1 MSDYLDT
8 IDIVDSPHMPH
19 GDLEWEEAAFTPV
32 SPTQDPRSLEGTG
45 HAKWWL
51 RILLALSVLALVGR
65 LGWLQ
70 LGQGSEMRA
79 LADGNRLRERVL
91 LAPRGEI
98 LDRNG
103 EVLARSAPSFRLLVV
118 PFDVPKGQFSDRLAE
133 LAKALSLDTAAL
145 TESTKS
151 LDQKSVQPV
160 TLVSNL
166 SKNQAVLFETR
177 SVEFP
182 GFLVQAVPVREY
194 TSPFAFAHVLGITGS
209 IGDSDDYLKNPL
221 YSPQDVVGKNGLEYS
236 YESVL
241 KGANGHDLVEVDA
254 AGSVVKS
261 LGQLPSSPGATFHS
275 TLDKGLQEVLY
286 AQYADKPYMKGA
298 AVALDPK
305 TGAVLAL
312 VSFPSFDG
320 NAFAQG
326 MSTAAYQALLS
337 NTQLPLFNRV
347 IGAQLPPGSTVKPMV
362 GIAAL
367 QEGVVTDRTI
377 IYDKGKITVPNQ
389 FNPAISYD
397 FVGWKRTGLGPMTV
411 RSAIAS
417 SSDIYFYVVGGG
429 YPGSGVDGLGIEKL
443 SSYYRKFNLGKPTG
457 IDLPGE
463 KPGVVADPAWKES
476 FFKSDPIL
484 GKWYLGDTYH
494 VSIGQGDMLTTPLQV
509 AEWTA
514 TIANNGVGMKPHV
527 LDRAEDQSGATVA
540 EFKPEVLIPKVADDN
555 VISIV
560 QQGMRQTVLAGSA
573 QQLQSLPIT
582 SAGKTGTAQFD
593 NNASEHA
600 WFTSYAPYE
609 DPQIVLTVLVEGG
622 GEGHAV
628 AGPIARE
635 VLKWWAEHRY
645 KSSGK

>member
-1 MSDYLDT
+1 MTDFLDT
-8 IDIVDSPHMPH
+8 IDTFDKPAASQ

-32 SPTQDPRSLEGTG
+32 SPTQDPRGVEGA
-45 HAKWWL
+45 HRAKLWL
-51 RILLALSVLALVGR
+51 VVLLGVSICTLIGR

-70 LGQGSEMRA
+70 LGQGSELRA

-91 LAPRGEI
+91 VAPRGEI
-98 LDRNG
+98 VDRYG

-118 PFDVPKGQFSDRLAE
+118 PFDVPKGQLAE
-133 LAKALSLDTAAL
+133 RLSELSKVLRLDAAAL
-145 TESTKS
+145 AEATKN
-151 LDQKSVQPV
+151 LDVRSVEPI

-166 SKNQAVLFETR
+166 TKDQAVLFETR
-177 SVEFP
+177 AVEFP

-194 TSPFAFAHVLGITGS
+194 TSPLAFAHVLGITGS
-209 IGDSDDYLKNPL
+209 IGSSTEYANNAL
-221 YSPQDVVGKNGLEYS
+221 YSPQDVVGKNGLEYT

-241 KGANGHDLVEVDA
+241 KGVNGKDLVEVDA
-254 AGSVVKS
+254 SGTVVKS
-261 LGQLPSSPGATFHS
+261 LGTVSSSPGATLRS
-275 TLDKGLQEVLY
+275 TLDKGLQEVVY
-286 AQYADKPYMKGA
+286 AQFASKPYMKGA

-312 VSFPSFDG
+312 VSFPSFDS

-326 MSTAAYQALLS
+326 MSSAAYQALLN

-362 GIAAL
+362 SAAAL
-367 QEGVVTDRTI
+367 QEGVITDRTI
-377 IYDKGKITVPNQ
+377 IYDRGKITVPNQ

-397 FVGWKRTGLGPMTV
+397 FVGWKRSGLGPMTV

-417 SSDIYFYVVGGG
+417 SSDIFFYVVGGG
-429 YPGSGVDGLGIEKL
+429 YPGTGVSGLGIDKL
-443 SSYYRKFNLGKPTG
+443 AAYYRKFNLGKQTG

-463 KPGVVADPAWKES
+463 KTGVVADPAWKAA
-476 FFKSDPIL
+476 FYKSDSIL

-494 VSIGQGDMLTTPLQV
+494 VSIGQGDMLVTPLQV

-527 LDRAEDQSGATVA
+527 LDKALDAQGHVVS
-540 EFKPEVLIPKVADDN
+540 EFKPQVLIPQVADLS
-555 VISIV
+555 VISVV

-573 QQLQSLPIT
+573 QQLQTLPIS

-645 KSSGK
+645 KK

>member
-1 MSDYLDT
+1 MPSYLDT
-8 IDIVDSPHMPH
+8 IDIVDSPQSTH

-32 SPTQDPRSLEGTG
+32 SPTQDPRSLEGGG
-45 HAKWWL
+45 HVKWWL
-51 RILLALSVLALVGR
+51 LILLALSVVVLVGR

-98 LDRNG
+98 LDHNG

-133 LAKALSLDTAAL
+133 LAKALGLDISAL
-145 TESTKS
+145 AEVTKN
-151 LDQKSVQPV
+151 LNQKSVEPV

-166 SKNQAVLFETR
+166 NKDQAVLFETR

-194 TSPFAFAHVLGITGS
+194 TSPYAFAHVLGITGS
-209 IGDSDDYLKNPL
+209 ISSTDDYLENPL
-221 YSPQDVVGKNGLEYS
+221 YSSQDVVGKNGLEYT

-241 KGANGHDLVEVDA
+241 KGVNGRDLVEVDA

-261 LGQLPSSPGATFHS
+261 LGQLPSSPGATFYS
-275 TLDKGLQEVLY
+275 TLDKGLQEELY
-286 AQYADKPYMKGA
+286 AQFASKPYMKGA
-298 AVALDPK
+298 AVAMDPK
-305 TGAVLAL
+305 TGAVRAL

-326 MSTAAYQALLS
+326 MSTSAYQALLN

-347 IGAQLPPGSTVKPMV
+347 IGAQFPPGSTVKPMV
-362 GIAAL
+362 SIAAL
-367 QEGVVTDRTI
+367 QEGVVTDRTV
-377 IYDKGKITVPNQ
+377 IYDRGKITVPNQ

-397 FVGWKRTGLGPMTV
+397 FVGWKLTGLGPMTV

-429 YPGSGVDGLGIEKL
+429 YPGTGVEGLGIEKL
-443 SSYYRKFNLGKPTG
+443 SAYYRKFNLGKPTG

-463 KPGVVADPAWKES
+463 KPGVVADPAWKAA
-476 FFKSDPIL
+476 FYKSDPIL

-494 VSIGQGDMLTTPLQV
+494 VSIGQGDMLVTPLQV

-514 TIANNGVGMKPHV
+514 VIANNGVGMKPHI
-527 LDRAEDQSGATVA
+527 LDRAEDQQGRIVQQL
-540 EFKPEVLIPKVADDN
+540 KPEVLIPKVADDA
-555 VISIV
+555 VVSVV

-573 QQLQSLPIT
+573 QQLQTLPIT

-593 NNASEHA
+593 NNAREHA
-600 WFTSYAPYE
+600 WLTVYAPYE
-609 DPQIVLTVLVEGG
+609 DPEIVLTVLVEGG

-628 AGPIARE
+628 AGPIVKA
-635 VLKWWAEHRY
+635 VLQWWAEHRY
-645 KSSGK
+645 QR

>member
-1 MSDYLDT
+1 MTDFLDT
-8 IDIVDSPHMPH
+8 IDIVDSPRVAQ

-32 SPTQDPRSLEGTG
+32 SPTQDPRSLESPTRV
-45 HAKWWL
+45 KWWL
-51 RILLALSVLALVGR
+51 LVVLVLSTLTLVGR

-70 LGQGSEMRA
+70 LGQGSELRA

-91 LAPRGEI
+91 LAPRGEV
-98 LDRNG
+98 LDRYG

-118 PFDVPKGQFSDRLAE
+118 PFDVPKGQLSDRLTE
-133 LAKALSLDTAAL
+133 LAQVLRLDSAAL
-145 TESTKS
+145 AEAAKTIEP
-151 LDQKSVQPV
+151 KSVEPI

-166 SKNQAVLFETR
+166 SKDQAVLFETR

-209 IGDSDDYLKNPL
+209 IGGTDDYLDNPL
-221 YSPQDVVGKNGLEYS
+221 YSPQDVVGKNGLEYT
-236 YESVL
+236 YESIL
-241 KGANGHDLVEVDA
+241 KGVNGRDLVEVDA

-286 AQYADKPYMKGA
+286 AQFADKPYMKGA

-312 VSFPSFDG
+312 MSFPSFDA

-326 MSTAAYQALLS
+326 MSAAAYQSLLD
-337 NTQLPLFNRV
+337 NKQLPLFNRV

-362 GIAAL
+362 SVAGL
-367 QEGVVTDRTI
+367 QEGVITDRTI
-377 IYDKGKITVPNQ
+377 IYDRGKITVPNQ

-417 SSDIYFYVVGGG
+417 SSDIFFYVVGGG
-429 YPGSGVDGLGIEKL
+429 YPGTGVDGLGIEKL
-443 SSYYRKFNLGKPTG
+443 ASYYRKFNLGKPTG

-463 KPGVVADPAWKES
+463 KPGVVADPEWKAA
-476 FFKSDPIL
+476 FYKSDPIL

-494 VSIGQGDMLTTPLQV
+494 VSIGQGDMLVTPLQV

-527 LDRAEDQSGATVA
+527 LDTAENGKGEIVSK
-540 EFKPEVLIPKVADDN
+540 FKPEVLIPKMADDS
-555 VISIV
+555 VISVV

-573 QQLQSLPIT
+573 QRLQSLPIT

-628 AGPIARE
+628 AEPIARE

-645 KSSGK
+645 RR

>member
-1 MSDYLDT
+1 MAHFLDT
-8 IDIVDSPHMPH
+8 IDLADNPGSAQ
-19 GDLEWEEAAFTPV
+19 GELEWEEAAFTPV
-32 SPTQDPRSLEGTG
+32 SPTQDSRSLESRAGV
-45 HAKWWL
+45 KRWL
-51 RILLALSVLALVGR
+51 FLLLVFSSLALIGR

-70 LGQGSEMRA
+70 LGQGSELRA

-91 LAPRGEI
+91 LAPRGEV
-98 LDRNG
+98 LDRYG

-118 PFDVPKGQFSDRLAE
+118 PFDVPKGQFSDRLTE
-133 LAKALSLDTAAL
+133 LGMVLRLDDSILSEA
-145 TESTKS
+145 TKS
-151 LDQKSVQPV
+151 LDLKSVEPV

-166 SKNQAVLFETR
+166 SKDQAVLFETR
-177 SVEFP
+177 SAEFP

-194 TSPFAFAHVLGITGS
+194 TSPFAFAHVLGITGG
-209 IGDSDDYLKNPL
+209 IGSTDDYLSNPM
-221 YSPQDVVGKNGLEYS
+221 YSPQDVVGKNGLEYA

-241 KGANGHDLVEVDA
+241 KGTNGRDLVEVDA
-254 AGSVVKS
+254 AGMVVKS
-261 LGQLPSSPGATFHS
+261 LGQLPSSPGATLRV
-275 TLDKGLQEVLY
+275 TLDKGLQEVIY
-286 AQYADKPYMKGA
+286 AQFAGKQHMKGA
-298 AVALDPK
+298 AVALDPR

-312 VSFPSFDG
+312 VSFPSFDS

-326 MSTAAYQALLS
+326 ISTSAYQALL
-337 NTQLPLFNRV
+337 NNKQLPLFNRV

-362 GIAAL
+362 GLAAL

-377 IYDKGKITVPNQ
+377 IYDRGKITVPNQ

-429 YPGSGVDGLGIEKL
+429 YPGTGVDGLGIERL
-443 SSYYRKFNLGKPTG
+443 AAYYRKFNLGKPTG

-463 KPGVVADPAWKES
+463 KPGVIPDPDWKAS
-476 FFKSDPIL
+476 YFKSDPIL
-484 GKWYLGDTYH
+484 RKWYLGDTYH
-494 VSIGQGDMLTTPLQV
+494 LSIGQGYMLTTPLQV
-509 AEWTA
+509 AQWTA
-514 TIANNGVGMKPHV
+514 TIANNGVGMKPHL
-527 LDRAEDQSGATVA
+527 LDKAVDGQGKVVNQYEPQ
-540 EFKPEVLIPKVADDN
+540 VLIPQVADQS
-555 VISIV
+555 VVSIV
-560 QQGMRQTVLAGSA
+560 QQAMRQTVLAGSA

-600 WFTSYAPYE
+600 WYTAYAPYE

-628 AGPIARE
+628 AVPIAKE

-645 KSSGK
+645 QR